1 MTTALALHPGSIS
14 LAPPALPARASV
26 APRASVTPRASS
38 YEPTYVFG
46 DSTPFP
52 HDTNVIDTI
61 RQLVHCGVTL
71 MKAHASGL
79 EALERVRIADRSK
92 VEGRMRLVALSE
104 AVRQALATEAIA
116 ARGKADKTA
125 ARILA
130 LTRTAIE
137 GDGTALESEVNAET
151 RRAKD
156 LLEVARSEA
165 VGAVGRFTA
174 KHDLP
179 GTRVDLRLVAQSD
192 TYEVEAIVTTPFGM
206 TATFKCDVPA
216 THPWREL
223 RRVRDLSSGT
233 TIALPRESGVFRKR
247 LEVKKAKLDSLVVLG
262 ASVESDR
269 GVLLLGKDESG
280 LTHEIEIDGARGATR
295 VRAREAGEGAL
306 DREPYELSSDDT
318 ARVLRLFR
326 AVIASTRDLALRR
339 GEMSDATLDGKA
351 LRTIEPAAIA
361 QKMVGAISPLARE
374 IARRSG
380 AEGELVLRKNVGAG
394 RRDEVYVTAAEL
406 LEPIRTL
413 PPQLRTVFSALVL
426 DDHPRSPRAPA
437 PSMASYEEL
446 HDADV
451 VEEEVDK
458 NATTLTMV

>member
-1 MTTALALHPGSIS
+1 MTTALVLHPGSLA
-14 LAPPALPARASV
+14 LAPPALPARAS
-26 APRASVTPRASS
+26 ATPRAAA

-61 RQLVHCGVTL
+61 RQVVQCGVTL
-71 MKAHASGL
+71 MRAHASGL
-79 EALERVRIADRSK
+79 EALDRVRGADRRK
-92 VEGRMRLVALSE
+92 TEARVRLVALGDS
-104 AVRQALATEAIA
+104 VRRAIATEGIGAN
-116 ARGKADKTA
+116 GHVDKTA
-125 ARILA
+125 VRILA

-137 GDGTALESEVNAET
+137 ADGAALESEVNAET

-156 LLEVARSEA
+156 SLEVARSEA
-165 VGAVGRFTA
+165 AGAVARFA
-174 KHDLP
+174 ARHDLP

-192 TYEVEAIVTTPFGM
+192 TYEVEALVTTPFGM
-206 TATFKCDVPA
+206 TATFRCDVPSSHA
-216 THPWREL
+216 WRAL

-233 TIALPRESGVFRKR
+233 IISLPRQAGVFKKR

-262 ASVESDR
+262 ASVECDR

-295 VRAREAGEGAL
+295 VRAREAGEGAT
-306 DREPYELSSDDT
+306 DREPYDLSPDDT

-326 AVIASTRDLALRR
+326 AVVASTKDLAARR
-339 GEMSDATLDGKA
+339 GEMTDATMDGKA
-351 LRTIEPAAIA
+351 LRTVEPGAIATKIVAAIA
-361 QKMVGAISPLARE
+361 PLARE

-413 PPQLRTVFSALVL
+413 PPALRAVFQPLVL
-426 DDHPRSPRAPA
+426 EAAPRSPRAPA
-437 PSMASYEEL
+437 PSMASYEEI